1 MSKGIKMNKKTLTAL
16 KASIQH
22 WRENEAAES
31 SDDASVWGDYCTLCT
46 LFVVKNG
53 SCNECPVAKRTG
65 KAQCDGSPW
74 AAARDEFKKWRWAYL
89 VDGQDSPRA
98 TEARDAFRAAARAER
113 EFLESLLPE
122 SER

>member
-1 MSKGIKMNKKTLTAL
+1 MNKKTLTAL

-31 SDDASVWGDYCTLCT
+31 SDDVSVWGDDCALCD
-46 LFVVKNG
+46 LFVRPHD
-53 SCNECPVAKRTG
+53 SCKGCPVAKRTG

-74 AAARDEFKKWRWAYL
+74 GAARDEFKKWRWVA
-89 VDGQDSPRA
+89 QDSPRA

-122 SER
+122 GER